1 MSQSVNTGT
10 KELYTFARVA
20 GMSAQEFK
28 QAFQRDAAGALTQ
41 FLVGLGKVSK
51 DGNDVFEV
59 LDALG
64 LDSARLRDNMLK
76 ALKTIDPTTE
86 DGKAKEQFV
95 LELVRASESLTTAV
109 ARIPD
114 EFWFAHMMGEH
125 IGIQEIIEKL
135 KVA

>member
-1 MSQSVNTGT
+1 MAKLETGT
-10 KELYTFARVA
+10 KATARAKLMATNMDEIGAAMRHLV
-20 GMSAQEFK
+20 E
-28 QAFQRDAAGALTQ
+28 AFHLM
-41 FLVGLGKVSK
+41 VGV
-51 DGNDVFEV
+51 
-59 LDALG
+59 
-64 LDSARLRDNMLK
+64 RDNMLK

-114 EFWFAHMMGEH
+114 EFWFAHMMGEYV
-125 IGIQEIIEKL
+125 GIQEIIEKL